1 MKRLL
6 ERTFVVEAAAERAW
20 AELVAAEQWPRWA
33 RHLAS
38 VRVTPPGPV
47 GPGSSATLKLTNHT
61 KASMRVTEFQ
71 DGRRFRWE
79 GSFLWLGL
87 GYDHLVTTDETGRV
101 QITFTVEGA
110 GVGVATI
117 GPLFAAIYA
126 RNLDRAIP
134 RLQDRLRSPDHG
146 QPYPEYG
153 SPSEHRPRAGPGGG

>member
-20 AELVAAEQWPRWA
+20 AELLAAEQWPTWA
-33 RHLAS
+33 RHLRR
-38 VRVTPPGPV
+38 VQVTPPGPV
-47 GPGSSATLKLTNHT
+47 GPASSATLRLTNRT
-61 KASMRVTEFQ
+61 RATVRVTEFE

-87 GYDHLVTTDETGRV
+87 GYDHLVTTDEEGRV
-101 QITFTVEGA
+101 AITFTVEGA
-110 GVGVATI
+110 GAGVSTI

-134 RLQDRLRSPDHG
+134 RLQARLRSPDRA
-146 QPYPEYG
+146 
-153 SPSEHRPRAGPGGG
+153 RPQ

>member
-33 RHLAS
+33 RHLRS
-38 VRVTPPGPV
+38 VQVTPPGPV
-47 GPGSSATLKLTNHT
+47 APGSSATLKLTNRT
-61 KASMRVTEFQ
+61 TATVRVTEFQ
-71 DGRRFRWE
+71 DGQRFRWE

-101 QITFTVEGA
+101 TITLTVDAA
-110 GVGVATI
+110 GPGVKAL

-134 RLQDRLRSPDHG
+134 RLQALLRSPD
-146 QPYPEYG
+146 PAR
-153 SPSEHRPRAGPGGG
+153 ST